1 MDLRYT
7 APEQAFR
14 AELRTWLAATLPGVG
29 APPPHDDWPARRAY
43 DLRWQRLLFEA
54 GYAGVDWPAEGGGR
68 GSSPVEQLIFKEE
81 CERAGAPYVGVNFV
95 GLLHAGPDHHRRGH
109 GGPEGALPAGHPAR
123 ARRCGAR
130 ASASP
135 TPAATWPRCAPG
147 PCATATTT
155 W

>member
-14 AELRTWLAATLPGVG
+14 DELRTWLAATLPGLG
-29 APPPHDDWPARRAY
+29 AAPAHDDWPGRRAY
-43 DLRWQRLLFEA
+43 DLHWQQLLFEA
-54 GYAGVDWPAEGGGR
+54 GYAGVDWPTEGGGR

-95 GLLHAGPDHHRRGH
+95 GLLHAGPTIIA
-109 GGPEGALPAGHPAR
+109 EGTAAQKERYLPAILRGEEVWCQGFSEPDA
-123 ARRCGAR
+123 G
-130 ASASP
+130 S
-135 TPAATWPRCAPG
+135 ATWPPCGRG
-147 PCATATTT
+147 PSATATTT